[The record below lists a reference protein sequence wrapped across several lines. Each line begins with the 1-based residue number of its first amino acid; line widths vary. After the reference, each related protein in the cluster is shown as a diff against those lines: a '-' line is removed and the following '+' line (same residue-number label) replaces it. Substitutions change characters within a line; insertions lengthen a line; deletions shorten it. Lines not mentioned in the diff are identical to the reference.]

1 MQVPRLLSTA
11 ELAVEVRRLLRLQQA
26 RTRRPAPEP
35 VDLCPKDKRAN
46 LLLKWSQAAC
56 GLHGMRIHDV
66 TTSFGDGRALCY
78 LVGMRARV
86 CACLCAAVC
95 LGLLGVVRLPGVCV
109 FDWLGAGLG
118 GCGPGVLMPCVC
130 VCAHSGSMPGHAPVS
145 FPHPVVMGERLVQ
158 LSARSLCLRAWHVL
172 VLAHGSC
179 SSGKRWKGASDPLSP
194 CAAPIV
200 ELC

>member
-130 VCAHSGSMPGHAPVS
+130 VCVCTLWQHARACACVVPSPSGDG
-145 FPHPVVMGERLVQ
+145 GEVGAT
-158 LSARSLCLRAWHVL
+158 LSAVTLLKGMACVGVGSWELL
-172 VLAHGSC
+172 VRQTLEG
-179 SSGKRWKGASDPLSP
+179 RQ
-194 CAAPIV
+194 
-200 ELC
+200 